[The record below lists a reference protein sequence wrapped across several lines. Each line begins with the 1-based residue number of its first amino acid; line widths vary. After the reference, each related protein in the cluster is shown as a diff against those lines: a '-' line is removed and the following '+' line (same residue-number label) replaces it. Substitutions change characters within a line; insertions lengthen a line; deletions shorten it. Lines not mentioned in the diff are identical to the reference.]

1 MTQEKISPLR
11 ARMIEDKETGRM
23 TGRLIILHVPDRL
36 AQLHRPNLFARQD
49 QASSAKGFEGLLYG
63 ANSDQY
69 LWENLE
75 TPNPILRT
83 TVSAIIKDT
92 PNLTLSP

>member
-1 MTQEKISPLR
+1 
-11 ARMIEDKETGRM
+11 M

-49 QASSAKGFEGLLYG
+49 QISSANAVTGHLYG
-63 ANSDQY
+63 VNSDQC
-69 LWENLE
+69 LWKNLE
-75 TPNPILRT
+75 TPGLVPQT

-92 PNLTLSP
+92 PNLALSP